1 MYQSNMELPLQ
12 ATFSWYSDIEANDTW
27 SLKKGLNIANDT
39 DLPVRT
45 LKIGHNVQLRENTSF
60 ADPAQTFWQVPSY
73 DGLKG
78 FSATCVSSVARLYH
92 TVPRLQLHLCLH
104 LQLYLCV

>member
-39 DLPVRT
+39 DLPIRT

-78 FSATCVSSVARLYH
+78 FSATCVSSV
-92 TVPRLQLHLCLH
+92 V
-104 LQLYLCV
+104 